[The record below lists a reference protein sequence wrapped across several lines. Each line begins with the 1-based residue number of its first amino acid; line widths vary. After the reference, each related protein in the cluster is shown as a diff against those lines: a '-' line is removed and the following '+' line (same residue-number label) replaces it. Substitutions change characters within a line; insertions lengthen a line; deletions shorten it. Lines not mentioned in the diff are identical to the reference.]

1 MCAKSHII
9 NSLGEVTLDIWRS
22 GETSVQLLTD
32 EEVDGGQQLVGR
44 HRRVHEHDE
53 RPVVGHGLPQ
63 RAGLLHNVG
72 VYLSAGT
79 GTD

>member
-9 NSLGEVTLDIWRS
+9 NRLAGVTLEIWGDLRAL
-22 GETSVQLLTD
+22 LLTD